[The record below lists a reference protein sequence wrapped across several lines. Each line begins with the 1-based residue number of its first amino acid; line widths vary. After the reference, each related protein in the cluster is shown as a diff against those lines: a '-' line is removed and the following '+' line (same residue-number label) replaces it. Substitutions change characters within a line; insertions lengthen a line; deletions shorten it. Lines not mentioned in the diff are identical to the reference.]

1 MPFDFENPPVQEGHR
16 QHHTV
21 APNRWCVTRQ
31 DLIEFR
37 CLVKKHVA
45 EGKIAPTELD
55 PFDPNDACI
64 GPCVHTVVKQLIVPV
79 TEKAGNASWA
89 LMLHPDGLE
98 CDLFVTHCWLEG
110 IFEFIDKVLNS
121 WPRGARHAY
130 CCMLSNPQNLDIGHL
145 LSIPRESPFALA
157 LMSAR
162 YMLVVPNRKC
172 SIYSRIW
179 CTYEA
184 FIAYSESKFIF
195 VATPPLKGALHRV
208 LLLLAIE
215 FVVAIASGILL
226 GTSGCSTFDS
236 VNMFVFVRSPA
247 LGCITLLY
255 FLRPSRATQVVA
267 LVAVLLS
274 GMCAGLT
281 CATCYRVWLNYCD
294 YYISTFAG
302 SVVDAVWSLALCVA
316 TAVAEVDR
324 LWAQQSVEE
333 AFNLRRD
340 FTGDLRD
347 AKSLVES
354 DRERIL
360 CELELS
366 GQEHRVNFAIEVLLT
381 SGMSTPSL
389 QAAAETVGLLE
400 QAGYWNLS
408 ITSMIWVSWV
418 SKALVSILYVIETYS
433 VQLAQHEESSK
444 WEKVLVNSL
453 CLCLPLDVV
462 AEKCNEDPGCLVGG
476 RCTIGHARL
485 DMHDLEVPLRSSYCD
500 PIEPP
505 LEPFADW
512 HFWVFAFSCLQAL
525 VWLGRF
531 RRQGKDKR
539 GFAASAMVTLI
550 GPFLVVMVAAGSL
563 IQVVFEP
570 TDPRLEQSMDRALH
584 VEIFGLHLVL
594 APLALMLCFAGPGHT
609 AKVPVLVRCVVRCLM
624 THRSCGCSVRA
635 KPKRKTCEQPRSLG
649 MPGSTEPRFGLG
661 DEANRQDSDQSRRY
675 SSD

>member
-55 PFDPNDACI
+55 PFDPNDADV
-64 GPCVHTVVKQLIVPV
+64 GPCVHTITKQLIVPV
-79 TEKAGNASWA
+79 TEKAGNTSWA
-89 LMLHPDGLE
+89 LMLHLDGLE

-110 IFEFIDKVLNS
+110 IYEFIDKVVNS
-121 WPRGARHAY
+121 WPRGAPHAY

-145 LSIPRESPFALA
+145 LSTPRESPFVYA

-162 YMLVVPNRKC
+162 YMLVVPNSKC

-179 CTYEA
+179 CAYEA

-195 VATPPLKGALHRV
+195 VARPPLKGALRRV
-208 LLLLAIE
+208 SLLLALS
-215 FVVAIASGILL
+215 FAAAIGSGAVCAHDDRKLGQWSLMIAASALCCIILE
-226 GTSGCSTFDS
+226 SC
-236 VNMFVFVRSPA
+236 
-247 LGCITLLY
+247 
-255 FLRPSRATQVVA
+255 LRPCRASQVVA
-267 LVAVLLS
+267 HVAVVFSGIYAGYTCHELYIALS
-274 GMCAGLT
+274 TMANYGLHGNI
-281 CATCYRVWLNYCD
+281 ALEFLGDVVW
-294 YYISTFAG
+294 AP
-302 SVVDAVWSLALCVA
+302 ALCVSSA
-316 TAVAEVDR
+316 MAEADR
-324 LWAQQSVEE
+324 MWGRQSVEKGC
-333 AFNLRRD
+333 NLRRE
-340 FTGDLRD
+340 FSGDLRD
-347 AKSLVES
+347 AKSSVES
-354 DRERIL
+354 DREHIL
-360 CELELS
+360 CELES
-366 GQEHRVNFAIEVLLT
+366 FGHQHRVNLAIEVLLT
-381 SGMSTPSL
+381 SGMSTPTL
-389 QAAAETVGLLE
+389 QAAAENVGLLE